1 MKLSVLANLYGSKT
15 LDETLSILTGLGVH
29 TVEIG
34 AGGYPGKAH
43 CNPEELLADAAKY
56 DEFIATFKKYDV
68 EVCALATHGNAVHP
82 DKAIAAAFDKDF
94 RNAVLLA
101 EKMGVDTVITFS
113 GCPGDHEGAKYPNWV
128 TCPWP
133 EDFLAIL
140 DWQWNEKIIPY
151 WTEAAAFALEHKVSH
166 IAFEMHPGF
175 CVYNP
180 ATLLRLRKAVSE
192 AAGEAVGNVIGANFD
207 PSHLVWQ
214 GMDPVAA
221 IRELK
226 GAIYHVHAKDTKID
240 KYNTAANGV
249 LDTKHYGD
257 ELNRSWIFR
266 TVGYGNN
273 ETYWK
278 DLVSNLRLCGYDR
291 VLSIEHE
298 DSLMTI
304 DEGLCKAVNFLKGI
318 CIFEEKPTTMS
329 WA

>member
-1 MKLSVLANLYGSKT
+1 MTLSVLANLYGTKS
-15 LDETLSILTGLGVH
+15 LDETLSILSSLGIR
-29 TVEIG
+29 TVELG

-43 CNPEELLADAAKY
+43 CDPEALLKDSKKY
-56 DEFIATFKKYDV
+56 DAFIATLEKYGV
-68 EVCALATHGNAVHP
+68 EVCALAAHGNALHP
-82 DKAIAAAFDKDF
+82 DAAVAAQFDRDF

-101 EKMGVDTVITFS
+101 EKMGIDTVITFS
-113 GCPGDHEGAKYPNWV
+113 GCPGDSEESRYPNWV

-133 EDFLAIL
+133 EDFLNIL
-140 DWQWNEKIIPY
+140 DWQWNEKLIPY
-151 WTEAAAFALEHKVSH
+151 WREAAAFAKAHKVTR

-180 ATLLRLRKAVSE
+180 ESLLRLRA
-192 AAGEAVGNVIGANFD
+192 AVGDVIGANFD

-214 GMDPVAA
+214 GIDPVAA
-221 IRELK
+221 IRALA

-240 KYNTAANGV
+240 TYNTAVNGV

-257 ELNRSWIFR
+257 ELHRSWIFR
-266 TVGYGNN
+266 TVGYGNG
-273 ETYWK
+273 ETYWR
-278 DLVSNLRLCGYDR
+278 DLVSNLRLVGYDR

-304 DEGLCKAVNFLKGI
+304 DEGLSKAVAFLGDILIK
-318 CIFEEKPTTMS
+318 EEKPTTMS